1 MRIAMFL
8 TLYIFH
14 LTLLV
19 LVLISSYRSSFA
31 ISAGSKALI
40 VDSIDIPVSYG
51 PTGLGRDISNSSF
64 ALFLRLEKHF
74 KVNRDL
80 NSMRV

>member
-1 MRIAMFL
+1 MVMFL
-8 TLYIFH
+8 IYHILRQ
-14 LTLLV
+14 TLLV

-51 PTGLGRDISNSSF
+51 PTGLGRDILDFNCE
-64 ALFLRLEKHF
+64 LVLRQERHS
-74 KVNRDL
+74 KVL
-80 NSMRV
+80 

>member
-51 PTGLGRDISNSSF
+51 PTGLGRDILDFNCE
-64 ALFLRLEKHF
+64 LVLRQERHS
-74 KVNRDL
+74 KVL
-80 NSMRV
+80 